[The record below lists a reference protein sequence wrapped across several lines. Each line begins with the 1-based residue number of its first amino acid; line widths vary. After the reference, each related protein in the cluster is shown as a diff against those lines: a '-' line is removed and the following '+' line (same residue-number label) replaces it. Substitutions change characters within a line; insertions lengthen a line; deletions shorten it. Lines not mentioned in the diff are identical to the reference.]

1 MDDDFEVTEL
11 EAAEA
16 GSSLTL
22 GTKLMVVATF
32 NALVEVTG
40 AVEVT
45 EVVSTPTAGV
55 ASTERVSLDSGIS
68 ADRCVDI
75 VESRPSVLAAEAA
88 LAIEGVVI
96 VVECKVTERL
106 GIMDSAE
113 VTVRVVGSSVGV
125 VVLVTAV
132 GKLLVGNLEAVASA
146 SSGIEG
152 ILLSSVSSGGVL
164 AAATES
170 VHTFASS
177 GVTVLEGEIVRL
189 VETGTEFEIV
199 TSEGVV
205 VAVSTGAAEVDGDA
219 LGLNLVG
226 VLVSPS

>member
-1 MDDDFEVTEL
+1 M
-11 EAAEA
+11 AEA

-22 GTKLMVVATF
+22 GTKLMVVPTF

-45 EVVSTPTAGV
+45 EVVSPPTAGV
-55 ASTERVSLDSGIS
+55 ACTERVSLDSGIS
-68 ADRCVDI
+68 ADRCVVI
-75 VESRPSVLAAEAA
+75 VESRPSFLAAEAA
-88 LAIEGVVI
+88 EAASVIEGVVI

-125 VVLVTAV
+125 VVLVMVA
-132 GKLLVGNLEAVASA
+132 GKLLVGNLAAVASA

-152 ILLSSVSSGGVL
+152 ILFSSVSSGGVL

-170 VHTFASS
+170 VHTFVSS
-177 GVTVLEGEIVRL
+177 GVTVLEGEIIRL